1 MSIEHHN
8 LLRACKLMC
17 VPTTQICSGNKFGMR
32 VRPLSRRHSN
42 LFREQIW
49 RACSSSRHPNLFRE
63 QIWYACAS
71 SIEATLKFVPGTN
84 LARVFIKSTPKFV
97 PGTNLVCVCV
107 LYRGDTQIC
116 SGNKFGVRLHQVDAQ
131 ICSGNKFGM
140 RMCPP
145 SRRHKLVPGTN
156 LLCVLTRCC
165 HVLYLYSK
173 NNFIEVQ
180 ACSKNKTEVHW

>member
-49 RACSSSRHPNLFRE
+49 RACPSSRHPNLFRE

-71 SIEATLKFVPGTN
+71 SIEATLKFVPGIN
-84 LARVFIKSTPKFV
+84 LARVSIKSTPKFV
-97 PGTNLVCVCV
+97 PGTNVVC
-107 LYRGDTQIC
+107 
-116 SGNKFGVRLHQVDAQ
+116 
-131 ICSGNKFGM
+131 
-140 RMCPP
+140 MCPP

-180 ACSKNKTEVHW
+180 ACSKNKTEIHW